1 MASLF
6 NTVYM
11 QNGKLVQYDDMLVK
25 MASTDIPQPEPPKPC
40 IIGGRVYKTVVIG
53 NQEWLAENLDYKFDG
68 LVVGETE
75 DNTVP
80 NARYYN
86 DDEAS
91 YGVNGKNYGLLY
103 NWYAAKYLDDHKDEL
118 LPEGWHVPTG
128 GDSSPYDRGEI
139 DELMTVAGGE
149 TVTSG
154 PSTAGTNLKSVDGG
168 WVGPPTLDLYGFCAY
183 PSGAYMTPYDDG
195 ERKFSGEYSYAYFW
209 STRSSS
215 ETKAYCRSFVPDTG
229 AYGGSSPKKNLFSI
243 RLVRNV

>member
-1 MASLF
+1 MATLF
-6 NTVYM
+6 NTVFM

-86 DDEAS
+86 DDEAT

-128 GDSSPYDRGEI
+128 TVITGAYDETVLIPGEI
-139 DELMTVAGGE
+139 DELITSAGGQSVAGRE
-149 TVTSG
+149 
-154 PSTAGTNLKSVDGG
+154 LKSTTG
-168 WVGPPTLDLYGFCAY
+168 WVGYTNLDSFGFCAY
-183 PSGAYMTPYDDG
+183 ASGRNETGRFQD
-195 ERKFSGEYSYAYFW
+195 EYQFAYFW
-209 STRSSS
+209 SSTSH
-215 ETKAYCRSFVPDTG
+215 PDNDTMAWARFFTPDSG
-229 AYGGSSPKKNLFSI
+229 AYDTWPNKSYLYSL